1 MPTGTPPA
9 LKASSVS
16 ARFDGADR
24 QRGASQPQEHG
35 ARDGKGEADEAIVQ
49 RDRGDSH
56 GRTPRL
62 RASTTGGTAL
72 RG

>member
-49 RDRGDSH
+49 RD
-56 GRTPRL
+56 
-62 RASTTGGTAL
+62 
-72 RG
+72 

>member
-1 MPTGTPPA
+1 MPTGTKGEPR
-9 LKASSVS
+9 LGEV
-16 ARFDGADR
+16 DGADR

-35 ARDGKGEADEAIVQ
+35 ARDAKGEADEAIVQ

-62 RASTTGGTAL
+62 PASATGGTAL